1 MQITHLHQTSSEHVT
16 VTLSTG
22 EEIASTLGVVA
33 ELMLY
38 NGKEISDESY
48 VLLLEHSARALGVE
62 KALNLLSYSRMSA
75 KELRYKLV
83 RKGMAEDTAEA
94 VIEKLKELRVLDD
107 AEYAA
112 SVVRHYS
119 AKGYGK
125 GRIRAELAHRGVDRE
140 YWDEVLEDAPPA
152 DNAVDRFLEKKLDD
166 PFDRDQVRKVSAALA
181 RRGFSWD
188 EIRAGIE
195 RMKDGL

>member
-48 VLLLEHSARALGVE
+48 ALLLEHSARALGVE
-62 KALNLLSYSRMSA
+62 KALNLL

-195 RMKDGL
+195 RMKDGF